1 MFSITVVRDN
11 GKSPLD
17 KALDV
22 GCSKNVDVALYL
34 VNNGYGSEQDK
45 AKLLCQGCSL
55 GNLDVV
61 KKLVEE
67 HKVDPPGK
75 HSHM

>member
-1 MFSITVVRDN
+1 MFSITVVQDN

-17 KALDV
+17 KALDK
-22 GCSKNVDVALYL
+22 GCFKNFDVALYL

-55 GNLDVV
+55 GSLDVV

-67 HKVDPPGK
+67 HKLDPTGK